1 MRVAVL
7 SDIHGNLPALEA
19 VLAEVEAAEVD
30 AVVCTGDVVGGPFS
44 AEAFDRMVGLPS
56 VRFVRGNADRFVV
69 EGTDEYGHDWEA
81 ERRRLGHERV
91 SVVAT
96 WPLTF
101 ELELDGLGRTLFFH
115 AIPTAD
121 EPVFTRITPDE
132 DLATLLGDVAAE
144 LLVCGHTHVQFDRR
158 LRGGP
163 RIVNAGSVGMAYEGR
178 QGAFWALLGPDVELR
193 HSGYD
198 VDAAVDSIRAL
209 GDPAHEQLVDY
220 LVNPRDPK
228 ETTRFFES
236 RRGA

>member
-7 SDIHGNLPALEA
+7 SDIHGNLPALDA
-19 VLAEVEAAEVD
+19 VLTEVEAAEVD

-44 AEAFDRMVGLPS
+44 AEVFDRMVDLPN

-69 EGTDEYGHDWEA
+69 EGTDEYGQDWEA
-81 ERRRLGHERV
+81 ERRRLGDERV
-91 SVVAT
+91 EVVAT
-96 WPLTF
+96 WPLTA

-121 EPVFTRITPDE
+121 EPIFTRVTPDE
-132 DLATLLGDVAAE
+132 EVTKVIGDVEAE

-178 QGAFWALLGPDVELR
+178 RGAFWAVLGPDVELR
-193 HSGYD
+193 HTEYD

-209 GDPAHEQLVDY
+209 GQPLHEQLVDY
-220 LVNPRDPK
+220 LLDPRDPD

-236 RRGA
+236 QRGA